1 MVVIEGPQEIVKSTA
16 NSSKEIG
23 SGHAFRGYH
32 YAMGAAKVT
41 EDELCFDTGC
51 SITLVDRAWLKQ
63 VLLDKEVRRMAS
75 PIMVRGLGS
84 NKHQTSEY
92 AIFPL
97 LLPGRDKTGK
107 RVTATTALREV
118 HIVT

>member
-32 YAMGAAKVT
+32 YAMGAAKVI
-41 EDELCFDTGC
+41 EDAEIAELCFDTGC
-51 SITLVDRAWLKQ
+51 SITLVGRAWLKQ

-75 PIMVRGLGS
+75 PIMV
-84 NKHQTSEY
+84 
-92 AIFPL
+92 
-97 LLPGRDKTGK
+97 
-107 RVTATTALREV
+107 
-118 HIVT
+118 

>member
-63 VLLDKEVRRMAS
+63 VC
-75 PIMVRGLGS
+75 LGS

-92 AIFPL
+92 AIFPR

-107 RVTATTALREV
+107 RVTAMTAPREV

>member
-1 MVVIEGPQEIVKSTA
+1 
-16 NSSKEIG
+16 
-23 SGHAFRGYH
+23 
-32 YAMGAAKVT
+32 MGAAKVT

-63 VLLDKEVRRMAS
+63 VLPDKEVRRMAS

-92 AIFPL
+92 AIFPRL
-97 LLPGRDKTGK
+97 
-107 RVTATTALREV
+107 
-118 HIVT
+118 